1 MSYLFIRAHQAHIW
15 VVPHERREL
24 NVRQFMRD
32 DLPEERLRIVYLLDN
47 LPVWQHDEDLIV
59 VLLPGDR
66 VNIRV
71 DHVTA
76 DQQLSEGLDQ
86 VSNHFNVL

>member
-1 MSYLFIRAHQAHIW
+1 
-15 VVPHERREL
+15 
-24 NVRQFMRD
+24 MRD